1 MGMDKSGI
9 FSVLSRFMFQRDF
22 SSVKLYKMTSC
33 IKRGIFENC
42 QLVSTFGKFFKY
54 QIVI

>member
-9 FSVLSRFMFQRDF
+9 FSVLSRFMFQRGF

-33 IKRGIFENC
+33 ITCGIFENC
-42 QLVSTFGKFFKY
+42 QLVSTFG
-54 QIVI
+54 